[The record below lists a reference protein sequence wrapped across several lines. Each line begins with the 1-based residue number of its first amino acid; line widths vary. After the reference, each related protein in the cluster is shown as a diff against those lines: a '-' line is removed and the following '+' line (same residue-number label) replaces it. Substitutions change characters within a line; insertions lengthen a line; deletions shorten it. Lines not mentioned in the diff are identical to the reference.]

1 MQWLERRALDR
12 VVHQLVPLIVYNLM
26 RSDVRVGTTSL
37 TIVMR
42 WPPFPGSAR
51 ILLVLERSVEAR
63 GDRRHVERAYRR
75 PGNSIAKNTRR
86 V

>member
-1 MQWLERRALDR
+1 MRR
-12 VVHQLVPLIVYNLM
+12 
-26 RSDVRVGTTSL
+26 
-37 TIVMR
+37 
-42 WPPFPGSAR
+42 PPFPGSAR

-63 GDRRHVERAYRR
+63 GDRGHVERAYRR